1 MTERELFRGFARDPA
16 KPKSDYEKRGDLIDK
31 LRRIIKDLENGCDGF
46 MYLYDE
52 LC

>member
-1 MTERELFRGFARDPA
+1 MTERELFRGFARDPN
-16 KPKSDYEKRGDLIDK
+16 KPKSDYEKRGELIDK
-31 LRRIIKDLENGCDGF
+31 LRRIITDLENGCDGF

>member
-1 MTERELFRGFARDPA
+1 MTEQELFLGFARDPS
-16 KPKSDYEKRGDLIDK
+16 KPESDYEKRQKLINK
-31 LRRIIKDLENGCDGF
+31 LRRIITDLENGYSGF

>member
-1 MTERELFRGFARDPA
+1 MTEQELFRGFCALPLI
-16 KPKSDYEKRGDLIDK
+16 PKNDDEKRQELIDK
-31 LRRIIKDLENGCDGF
+31 LHKIIKDLENGYVGF